1 MPTATQVAC
10 THCGTPFTPRAQET
24 FCCHGCEYV
33 AQILSDNDLTR
44 FYELKGDTALP
55 PVGSKAFTEAEVA
68 PLIAQV
74 QRIEAT
80 TEKPVAQT
88 RFSIEGISCIG
99 CVWLIEAIFKRQ
111 AGTARIR
118 IDPQTS
124 AVEMHWQ
131 RGHFDIAA
139 FAQEVQKIG
148 YRLSLYSEDPKAKS
162 GSRQITHR
170 LGLCG
175 FFLLNTML
183 FTLPAYL
190 GMGGEFFLAPLF
202 QLLGATFA
210 TLSLFIG
217 GGYFIQR
224 AWQAARNRVLH
235 IDLPIAAGLLA
246 GYAGSLIG
254 WATGYVH
261 LIYFDFVATF
271 VFLMLL
277 GRWLQEVALEKNRS
291 HLQRQKTGPRNVTLI
306 GGSKDGQSIPA
317 SEVNAAMEYSVA
329 PGEINPVSAD
339 PLDAQGSLSLEWING
354 EADPVVWPQN
364 RTAPAGAINV
374 GLRSLRFRAR
384 EAWGDS
390 LLAQLLERPEDRFQE
405 RRLQTV
411 LKYYIAAVLA
421 IAALGSMAWLVQ
433 TGDLLKSTQVLISVL
448 IVSCPCALGVAL
460 PMCDEFANARL
471 RRSGL
476 FIKTAQ
482 IWERLRQVRTVV
494 FDKTGTLTMDIPR
507 LQNPETIRELDP
519 LAVQALHQLVD
530 HNRHPIARSLREAL
544 LAAFSNIGARA
555 SSPSHRTQG
564 QDALTPNIGA
574 RASSPSHFTQG
585 QDALAPIEST
595 IQETIGQGVAWK
607 DAGGN
612 EWTLGKPNWKS
623 NSELPACPTQ
633 KSNSELPACPSQKS
647 NNELPACPTTN
658 QQAGSS
664 LLLSTPHTVLRQN
677 GFPVAAFNFQEDV
690 RDDARAA
697 VDHLRIHK
705 LNTAILSGDI
715 TQRVAPVAAQ
725 LGIEAKAQC
734 SPRDKAAWIET
745 NAPGQ
750 ALMIGDG
757 ANDSLAFDAAV
768 CRGTPVVDK
777 SILEAS
783 ADFFF
788 FGRSLRC
795 LPQLFQVASR
805 RRLTV
810 STIFAVAVIYNIT
823 AVSICLVGLMHPLL
837 AAILMPLSSLVTLGM
852 AWLGLGRAT

>member
-1 MPTATQVAC
+1 MPTAIKATCA
-10 THCGTPFTPRAQET
+10 HCGTPFTPRAKEAY
-24 FCCHGCEYV
+24 CCHGCEYV
-33 AQILSDNDLTR
+33 AQVLSDNDLTR
-44 FYELKGDTALP
+44 FYELKGNKPVP

-80 TEKPVAQT
+80 TENPVAST

-99 CVWLIEAIFKRQ
+99 CVWLIEAIFQRQ
-111 AGTARIR
+111 SGSARVR
-118 IDPQTS
+118 IDPRSS
-124 AVEMHWQ
+124 AVEMYWQ
-131 RGHFDIAA
+131 RGHFDIAT
-139 FAQEVQKIG
+139 FAQELQKIG
-148 YRLSLYSEDPKAKS
+148 YRLSLYSEDPKANS
-162 GSRQITHR
+162 GSRLITQR

-175 FFLLNTML
+175 FFLMNTML
-183 FTLPAYL
+183 FTLPAYF
-190 GMGGEFFLAPLF
+190 GMGGDFFLAPLF

-210 TLSLFIG
+210 TLSLIIG

-246 GYAGSLIG
+246 GYTGSLVG
-254 WATGYVH
+254 WATGYIN

-271 VFLMLL
+271 VFLMLF

-291 HLQRQKTGPRNVTLI
+291 HLQRQKTGPRNVTLL
-306 GGSKDGQSIPA
+306 GGPKDGQALPA
-317 SEVNAAMEYSVA
+317 REIAAAMEYSVA
-329 PGEINPVSAD
+329 PGEINPVAAD

-374 GLRSLRFRAR
+374 GLHSLRFRAR
-384 EAWGDS
+384 EAWADS
-390 LLAQLLERPEDRFQE
+390 LLAQLLERPEDSFQE

-411 LKYYIAAVLA
+411 LKFYIATVLLVAVF
-421 IAALGSMAWLVQ
+421 GSMAWLTQ

-476 FIKTAQ
+476 FIKSAQ

-507 LQNPETIRELDP
+507 LQNTEAVKELDP
-519 LAVQALHQLVD
+519 LAAHALHQLVE

-544 LAAFSNIGARA
+544 LASHGQALNHRLEDWPPKGSQIRMSAPLGAEQA
-555 SSPSHRTQG
+555 KAKQDDSSSHQ
-564 QDALTPNIGA
+564 ATP
-574 RASSPSHFTQG
+574 
-585 QDALAPIEST
+585 LKMVT
-595 IQETIGQGVAWK
+595 IKETIGQGVAWT

-612 EWTLGKPNWKS
+612 EWTLGKPSWKQLETE
-623 NSELPACPTQ
+623 NRVTEEPNPH
-633 KSNSELPACPSQKS
+633 
-647 NNELPACPTTN
+647 
-658 QQAGSS
+658 S
-664 LLLSTPHTVLRQN
+664 LLRQN
-677 GFPVAAFNFQEDV
+677 GLLVASFDFQEDV

-697 VDHLRIHK
+697 VDQLRIHK
-705 LNTAILSGDI
+705 LGTAILSGDAFE
-715 TQRVAPVAAQ
+715 RVSPIAAQ
-725 LGIEAKAQC
+725 LGIEAKALC
-734 SPRDKAAWIET
+734 SPQDKAAWIEA
-745 NAPGQ
+745 NAPHN

-757 ANDSLAFDAAV
+757 ANDSLAFDAAI

-788 FGRSLRC
+788 FGRSLRS
-795 LPQLFQVASR
+795 LPELFAVASR

-810 STIFAVAVIYNIT
+810 ATIFTVAVVYNIT
-823 AVSICLVGLMHPLL
+823 AVSICLAGLMHPLL
-837 AAILMPLSSLVTLGM
+837 AAILMPLSSLVTLAL
-852 AWLGLGRAT
+852 AWIGLGGHQT